1 MMVRERMARLLARPR
16 IDLLLAALIISWF
29 ALTQVADFNAS
40 DVLEYEQYARAFWQ
54 GNPPF
59 HALPTE
65 YPPLA
70 LAPFTLTLFP
80 TGAGPFVA
88 FGLWMFVV
96 AILVYLALAWD
107 WSRRAAIAFGIY
119 VLVGAV
125 SVALSRYDLV
135 PVAFTVAAW
144 LAAERKRFTLAYA
157 LLAIGALLKLYPI
170 VLFPI
175 FALAQ
180 WRALRL
186 PEQGGSPKS
195 GAAMTGSRA
204 RWRVALSMAAPLA
217 GMLLGFGVVAWRE
230 PQGALSALTFAQTRL
245 IEVESLPATLL
256 WAGTAFGYPAYRV
269 FTYAYNYSGPLDAP
283 LLLGSSVAL
292 TLGLLWV
299 YWRAARGALTLPQ
312 AVLAALCVLLIT
324 SRVLSAQY
332 LLWILPFVA
341 VVYELDLLWLAICV
355 LTTLAYPVLAASLS
369 PSWGE
374 TYDPVFLGALALRNA
389 LLLLATIRAITRAA
403 KVMSPNASEQPA
415 ISAQTSPHRHLRTDI
430 SARRGPALTRENSA
444 LDARHTCKTADASTG
459 DEGPL

>member
-1 MMVRERMARLLARPR
+1 MLVRERMTRLLATPG
-16 IDLLLAALIISWF
+16 IDVLLASLIISWF
-29 ALTQVADFNAS
+29 ALTQVANFNAS

-59 HALPTE
+59 HALPLE

-96 AILVYLALAWD
+96 AVLVNLALAWG
-107 WSRRAAIAFGIY
+107 WRRRAATAFGIY
-119 VLVGAV
+119 LLVGAV

-157 LLAIGALLKLYPI
+157 LLAIGVLLKLYPI

-180 WRALRL
+180 WRALRF
-186 PEQGGSPKS
+186 PEQVVSPKS
-195 GAAMTGSRA
+195 GKAMTGWRA
-204 RWRVALSMAAPLA
+204 LWRVALSMAAPLA
-217 GMLLGFGVVAWRE
+217 GMLLAFGAVAWRE
-230 PQGALSALTFAQTRL
+230 RQGALSALTFAQTRL

-256 WAGTAFGYPAYRV
+256 WAGTALGFPAYRV
-269 FTYAYNYSGPLDAP
+269 FTYAYNYSGLLDAP
-283 LLLGSSVAL
+283 LELVSSVAL
-292 TLGLLWV
+292 ALGLLWV
-299 YWRAARGALTLPQ
+299 YWRAARGALKLPQ
-312 AVLAALCVLLIT
+312 AILATLCVLLIT

-341 VVYELDLLWLAICV
+341 VVYELDLLWLAICA
-355 LTTLAYPVLAASLS
+355 LTTLEYPVLAATLS

-374 TYDPVFLGALALRNA
+374 TYDSVFLGALALRNA
-389 LLLLATIRAITRAA
+389 LLLLATIRAVTQPM
-403 KVMSPNASEQPA
+403 KVISP
-415 ISAQTSPHRHLRTDI
+415 
-430 SARRGPALTRENSA
+430 
-444 LDARHTCKTADASTG
+444 DASTEPG
-459 DEGPL
+459 ISIQTPRPADALP